1 MARKRNDIDSEIRE
15 GGPSGHLRGNTA
27 AGWTSRFPPSAQPM
41 ATAPRTATKP
51 IILFEPTG
59 KYYYGIPY
67 LDSWREVAPQI
78 DADDKRRIRMTGNII
93 RNPVAWSKP

>member
-1 MARKRNDIDSEIRE
+1 MTGRLKYVKGAPQVTYE
-15 GGPSGHLRGNTA
+15 GNTA
-27 AGWTSRFPPSAQPM
+27 AGWTSRFPASAQPM

-59 KYYYGIPY
+59 KYYYAVPY

-78 DADDKRRIRMTGNII
+78 DADHKRRVRMTGNVI